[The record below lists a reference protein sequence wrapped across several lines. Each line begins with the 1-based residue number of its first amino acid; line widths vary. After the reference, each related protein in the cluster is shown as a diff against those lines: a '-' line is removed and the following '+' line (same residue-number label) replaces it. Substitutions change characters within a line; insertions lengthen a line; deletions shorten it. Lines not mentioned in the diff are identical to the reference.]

1 MLLRVHSASPATPT
15 SRIVRLNLERT
26 RFRYRAGQAV
36 LLGLPGQDQRRPYSI
51 ASAPED
57 ARAQGYL
64 EFLIKTDAEGRFGP
78 HLAGLRRGTRVEV
91 GRPLGSFVFPDAARR
106 PDPLRRRRRG
116 RRAAARHAA
125 PRARPAGVHAGDAVL
140 RVWSA
145 GPGGRSAADSRAAR
159 CPAAADQDGE
169 VEGLTVSWEITSRT
183 PCTRRATSTACA
195 ACSGD
200 RTAPDSV
207 TTPAAADA

>member
-78 HLAGLRRGTRVEV
+78 HLAGLRAMLHHALA
-91 GRPLGSFVFPDAARR
+91 PLVSTPATLCFVCGP
-106 PDPLRRRRRG
+106 PGLV
-116 RRAAARHAA
+116 
-125 PRARPAGVHAGDAVL
+125 AGVPPIL
-140 RVWSA
+140 
-145 GPGGRSAADSRAAR
+145 GRLGVPPRR
-159 CPAAADQDGE
+159 
-169 VEGLTVSWEITSRT
+169 IRT
-183 PCTRRATSTACA
+183 EKWKA
-195 ACSGD
+195 
-200 RTAPDSV
+200 
-207 TTPAAADA
+207 

>member
-116 RRAAARHAA
+116 RRAAA
-125 PRARPAGVHAGDAVL
+125 
-140 RVWSA
+140 
-145 GPGGRSAADSRAAR
+145 
-159 CPAAADQDGE
+159 DQDGE

-183 PCTRRATSTACA
+183 PCTRRATSTARA